1 MIELGC
7 DKCGQL
13 LHLKDEMAGRK
24 GRCPRCGTSLTIP
37 GGSRMSATPSLLVGD
52 SGLGGLLPPNEAAAP
67 QGADDAGAHKGQ
79 SKANRR
85 LSTTPTGESSRLH
98 PAAIVAISVA
108 ILVVGGALTWTFAFR
123 DTWQRDNYSAISAM
137 GLDANAL
144 SVKGKLRESFEKY
157 KELEVFVKGRNITDP
172 GLKLLIADADKDKER
187 IQKLLQK
194 ALNREQAEKMETQ
207 ATKLAGEAKLT
218 EAKAAYEQLEAFL
231 STNEFDNAFR
241 GAISERLAKQRK
253 DMEAKIASKQKE
265 PSRDK
270 PTSSRPA
277 QSQPASRPE
286 FAPLSPEQVFEKASP
301 AVVYIIVRDKD
312 FKPIG
317 LGSGFFVTANG
328 LVVTNYHVIKGAEF
342 ATARLSSGA
351 TLFVDGVVATDP
363 SRDLALLK
371 VSGGGF
377 PCLKIA
383 KGALL
388 KVGATVYAIG
398 NPQGLENTFS
408 GGMVS
413 GHREIK
419 QGLTAIQ
426 VTTPISPGSSGGPL
440 LNVSGE
446 VVGVTTGGL
455 TGGQNLN
462 FAAPVSGVSAL
473 IRKQGKVRTLAS
485 AGGGR
490 FDSTETE
497 ELDKAWAAMGKKDWG
512 TAAKILTALREK
524 QKDNPV
530 VWFALGRLHYELGN
544 QEIAIQHYET
554 AIVLKSDYAIAYCGM
569 GYAYCKLKLYP
580 QAVEVYKKAIAIDP
594 GDAWAYCGMGIAYDE
609 LKRYPEAIEAYKKAV
624 VVDPNFAG
632 GYVLMGKTYC
642 ELKRYAEAVEAYKKA
657 IAIKPGDAW
666 AYFWM
671 GRAYCELKRYAE
683 AIEAYE
689 QFLRLEPTGSWPDDV
704 RKDLPR
710 LRRLAGQ

>member
-7 DKCGQL
+7 DKCGQV

-24 GRCPRCGTSLTIP
+24 GRCPRCGTSLIIP

-52 SGLGGLLPPNEAAAP
+52 LGLGGLLPPNESAAT
-67 QGADDAGAHKGQ
+67 QGADDAGAHRGQ
-79 SKANRR
+79 GKSNRR

-172 GLKLLIADADKDKER
+172 GLERLIADADKDKER

-207 ATKLAGEAKLT
+207 ATKLAGEDKLA
-218 EAKAAYEQLEAFL
+218 EARAVYEELAGFVGA
-231 STNEFDNAFR
+231 NELDNAFR
-241 GAISERLAKQRK
+241 GQISERIVKQRK
-253 DMEAKIASKQKE
+253 NLEAKIAAVEERKKKEATQAASQRKE

-301 AVVYIIVRDKD
+301 AVVYIVVRDKD

-317 LGSGFFVTANG
+317 LGSGFFVAASG
-328 LVVTNYHVIKGAEF
+328 LIATNYHVIKGAEF
-342 ATARLSSGA
+342 ATARLSTGA
-351 TLFVDGVVATDP
+351 TLFVEGVVATDP
-363 SRDLALLK
+363 NGDLALLK
-371 VSGGGF
+371 VLGGGF

-383 KGALL
+383 KGALP

-398 NPQGLENTFS
+398 NPDGLENTFS
-408 GGMVS
+408 SGMVS
-413 GHREIK
+413 GHREIRP
-419 QGLTAIQ
+419 GLTYIQ
-426 VTTPISPGSSGGPL
+426 MTTPITHGSSGGPL

-446 VVGVTTGGL
+446 VVGVTTSGRERG
-455 TGGQNLN
+455 NLN
-462 FAAPVSGVSAL
+462 FAVPVSDVSAL
-473 IRKQGKVRTLAS
+473 IRKQGKVKTLAS

-490 FDSTETE
+490 FDSTDTE
-497 ELDKAWAAMGKKDWG
+497 ELDKAWSAMAKKDWS
-512 TAAKILTALREK
+512 TAAKILTDLRRT
-524 QKDNPV
+524 QPDNPF
-530 VWFALGRLHYELGN
+530 VWYSLGVLHGRLGN
-544 QEIAIQHYET
+544 HDIAIEHFEKAITFKPDYAGAYWCMGYSYERLKQYPE
-554 AIVLKSDYAIAYCGM
+554 AIEACKKAIAIDPDCAIAYRIM
-569 GYAYCKLKLYP
+569 GNAYFELKRYDE
-580 QAVEVYKKAIAIDP
+580 AIEANKKAIAIDP
-594 GDAWAYCGMGIAYDE
+594 GNAFAYWSMG
-609 LKRYPEAIEAYKKAV
+609 
-624 VVDPNFAG
+624 N
-632 GYVLMGKTYC
+632 
-642 ELKRYAEAVEAYKKA
+642 
-657 IAIKPGDAW
+657 
-666 AYFWM
+666 
-671 GRAYCELKRYAE
+671 AYCELKRYAE

-704 RKDLPR
+704 RKKLPR
-710 LRRLAGQ
+710 LHRLAGQ

>member
-1 MIELGC
+1 
-7 DKCGQL
+7 
-13 LHLKDEMAGRK
+13 
-24 GRCPRCGTSLTIP
+24 
-37 GGSRMSATPSLLVGD
+37 
-52 SGLGGLLPPNEAAAP
+52 
-67 QGADDAGAHKGQ
+67 
-79 SKANRR
+79 
-85 LSTTPTGESSRLH
+85 
-98 PAAIVAISVA
+98 
-108 ILVVGGALTWTFAFR
+108 
-123 DTWQRDNYSAISAM
+123 
-137 GLDANAL
+137 
-144 SVKGKLRESFEKY
+144 
-157 KELEVFVKGRNITDP
+157 
-172 GLKLLIADADKDKER
+172 LKLLIADADKDKER

-194 ALNREQAEKMETQ
+194 ALNREQAEKMETK

-218 EAKAAYEQLEAFL
+218 EARAAYEQLAAFL
-231 STNEFDNAFR
+231 GANELDNAFH
-241 GAISERLAKQRK
+241 GQISERIVKQRK
-253 DMEAKIASKQKE
+253 DLEAKIAAVEERKQKEAAQAASQRKE

-277 QSQPASRPE
+277 QSQPAKRPE
-286 FAPLSPEQVFEKASP
+286 PAPLSPEQVFEKASP

-371 VSGGGF
+371 VSGGAF

-383 KGALL
+383 KGALP

-490 FDSTETE
+490 FDR
-497 ELDKAWAAMGKKDWG
+497 D
-512 TAAKILTALREK
+512 R
-524 QKDNPV
+524 
-530 VWFALGRLHYELGN
+530 
-544 QEIAIQHYET
+544 
-554 AIVLKSDYAIAYCGM
+554 KSH
-569 GYAYCKLKLYP
+569 
-580 QAVEVYKKAIAIDP
+580 V
-594 GDAWAYCGMGIAYDE
+594 
-609 LKRYPEAIEAYKKAV
+609 
-624 VVDPNFAG
+624 
-632 GYVLMGKTYC
+632 
-642 ELKRYAEAVEAYKKA
+642 
-657 IAIKPGDAW
+657 
-666 AYFWM
+666 
-671 GRAYCELKRYAE
+671 
-683 AIEAYE
+683 
-689 QFLRLEPTGSWPDDV
+689 
-704 RKDLPR
+704 
-710 LRRLAGQ
+710 